1 MFEHAHGDA
10 SMPAITVDL
19 ESVDQSAP
27 RVAPSLLIVE
37 DEVIVAED
45 VRRRLEEMGYK
56 ITGVAGRGEQA
67 LALALRD
74 HPDVILMD
82 IGLKGTLDGIEAAQ
96 KILAEVDIPIVF
108 ASAYSDEATLRRVK
122 TIDPYGFVLKPF
134 DERELRTAIEIG
146 LYKHQTE
153 RRLRESENHYR
164 SLVELS
170 SDGIATLDLN
180 GVVLFCN
187 SGKARMHGYSDPSE
201 ITGRHAFEFVAEEA
215 HVRATALIA
224 RVKTGERLVDEPLT
238 MKRSD
243 GTRFPVEIA
252 SALIK
257 GLPGDTP
264 RVMCIEHD
272 LTHRKQV
279 QDDLQGVV
287 EQLGLIVETMHDGVL
302 VEDEAR
308 SVRLSNPSFCRTF
321 ALPGTGQIIGHSA
334 DEIMRE
340 CGRLMNDP
348 AAFIQRTDALRAA
361 AVAVANDMFAMQDGR
376 TLQRDYIPLL
386 SVDRVRGHVWQHHI
400 RQ

>member
-1 MFEHAHGDA
+1 
-10 SMPAITVDL
+10 MPAITVDL
-19 ESVDQSAP
+19 EGVDQSVQ

-45 VRRRLEEMGYK
+45 VRRRLEEMGYT
-56 ITGVAGRGEQA
+56 ITGVAGRGEEA
-67 LALALRD
+67 LTLALRD

-82 IGLKGTLDGIEAAQ
+82 IGLKGTLDGIDAA
-96 KILAEVDIPIVF
+96 KNILAEVDIPIVF

-170 SDGIATLDLN
+170 TDGIATLDLN

-187 SGKARMHGYSDPSE
+187 SGKARMHGYADPSE
-201 ITGRHAFEFVAEEA
+201 ITGKHAFEFVAEEA
-215 HVRATALIA
+215 HARATALIT
-224 RVKTGERLVDEPLT
+224 RVKAGERLVDEPLI

-257 GLPGDTP
+257 GLPGGMP

-272 LTHRKQV
+272 VTQRKQAE
-279 QDDLQGVV
+279 DHLTGAV
-287 EQLGLIVETMHDGVL
+287 EQLGLIVETMHDGIL
-302 VEDEAR
+302 VEDETG
-308 SVRLSNPSFCRTF
+308 SVRLSNPSFCKTF
-321 ALPGTGQIIGHSA
+321 GLLDTGQILGRRA
-334 DEIMRE
+334 DEIMLE
-340 CGRLMNDP
+340 CGRLMEDP
-348 AAFIQRTDALRAA
+348 AAFVQRTDALRAGA
-361 AVAVANDMFAMQDGR
+361 AAVANDVFAMQDGQ

-386 SVDRVRGHVWQHHI
+386 SAGRVRGHVWQHQI
-400 RQ
+400 RP